1 MPIFER
7 FKMLSEKLKSA
18 RFYTPPKY
26 FAIFLITVFLSLFLI
41 WGGIFSC
48 LRQQFEID
56 FFDIGQGDS
65 MLINIPYNQQILIDG
80 GPDSKVL
87 NSLGEKMPFYDRT
100 IELIILT
107 HPHSDHINGLID
119 VLSRY
124 KVEKIL
130 LPKIENKPAEK
141 DTESLDEFMNLAKKK
156 SIPVFFADQGQEI
169 IVNEEI
175 KGEILWPLKN
185 FQSDNLNDFSVILKL
200 DYKNFCAYFTGDAE
214 AVIQQQ
220 ILSAENLSE
229 CQLLKVPHHGSK
241 TALEEDFLKKINS
254 KMAVISVGKNS
265 YGHPAQETLEKLESQ
280 KIKYFRTDQDGI
292 IRIGSDGINFWRK

>member
-7 FKMLSEKLKSA
+7 LKMLSEKLKSA
-18 RFYTPPKY
+18 RFNTPPKY
-26 FAIFLITVFLSLFLI
+26 FAIFLIAAFLSLFLI
-41 WGGIFSC
+41 WWGIFSC

-65 MLINIPYNQQILIDG
+65 ILINIPYNQQILIDG

-100 IELIILT
+100 IELMILT
-107 HPHSDHINGLID
+107 HPHSDHMNGLID

-130 LPKIENKPAEK
+130 LPKIENQPAEK
-141 DTESLDEFMNLAKKK
+141 DTEALNEFMNLAKKK
-156 SIPVFFADQGQEI
+156 SIPVFFTDQGQEI

-175 KGEILWPLKN
+175 KGEIFWPLKN

-200 DYKNFCAYFTGDAE
+200 NYKNFCAYFTGDAE

-241 TALEEDFLKKINS
+241 TALGEDFLKKINS

-280 KIKYFRTDQDGI
+280 KIKYFRTDQDGTI
-292 IRIGSDGINFWRK
+292 KIRSDGINFWRK